1 MITSEASKQGENV
14 PSAGSFLEIL
24 PTETTSPD
32 ETKALGEKLAETTQ
46 APAVVAL
53 YGDLGTGK
61 TQLVKGFC
69 AALGVD
75 ERVVSSPTF
84 TILNEYETDRFPV
97 YHFDAYRI
105 EHPDEFFELG
115 YEEYFYGEGV
125 CLIEWPTRVEALLP
139 DHTLRLR
146 LSHRGDNRR
155 LIELMNG

>member
-1 MITSEASKQGENV
+1 MIASELSKQGNAV
-14 PSAGSFLEIL
+14 PSASSFLKAL
-24 PTETTSPD
+24 PTETISPD
-32 ETKALGEKLAETTQ
+32 ETKALGGKLAEAVSPGT
-46 APAVVAL
+46 VVAL

-75 ERVVSSPTF
+75 ERTVSSPTF
-84 TILNEYETDRFPV
+84 TILNEYETERFPV

-125 CLIEWPTRVEALLP
+125 CFIEWPARVEALLP

-146 LSHRGDNRR
+146 LSHQGDSRR
-155 LIELMNG
+155 LIESMDG